1 VSEADPNLVEI
12 FSSVQGEGPHVGLRT
27 IFVRF
32 GECDLRCRWCDS
44 PHTWARATR
53 CRIEVEPGSG
63 RFRELP
69 SPVPAEVV
77 MAAVRALDSTPHA
90 FVSLTGG
97 EPLLQPAA
105 VRGLAQ
111 ALRTLGPRIQLETH
125 GAAPDALATVVDAI
139 DVVSMDW
146 KLASEVRRASDP
158 ARGPAPDFVAE
169 HTRFLAIARRAP
181 ETVVKIVI
189 TPSSTDAE
197 IDQALA
203 CVASVH
209 PDACLVLQPVT
220 PCGGVKEPVPAERML
235 ALAARASALLPRV
248 RVIPQTHKLL
258 GAL

>member
-1 VSEADPNLVEI
+1 VSAAEPNLVEI

-44 PHTWARATR
+44 PNTWARAER
-53 CRIEVEPGSG
+53 CRIESEPGSG
-63 RFRELP
+63 RFHEVANPLP
-69 SPVPAEVV
+69 IEAVIE
-77 MAAVRALDSTPHA
+77 AVRALDASHHA

-97 EPLLQPAA
+97 EPLLQPDA
-105 VRGLAQ
+105 VRALAP
-111 ALRTLGPRIQLETH
+111 ALRALGPRIHLETH
-125 GAAPDALATVVDAI
+125 GAAPDALALVVDAI

-158 ARGPAPDFVAE
+158 ARGPARDFVSE
-169 HTRFLAIARRAP
+169 HTIFLEIARRAP
-181 ETVVKIVI
+181 ETIVKLVI
-189 TPSSTDAE
+189 TPRSTDEE

-203 CVASVH
+203 CVARVH
-209 PDACLVLQPVT
+209 PDACVVLQPVT
-220 PCGGVKEPVPAERML
+220 PCGGVKESVSAERML
-235 ALAARASALLPRV
+235 ALVARAATRVAHV